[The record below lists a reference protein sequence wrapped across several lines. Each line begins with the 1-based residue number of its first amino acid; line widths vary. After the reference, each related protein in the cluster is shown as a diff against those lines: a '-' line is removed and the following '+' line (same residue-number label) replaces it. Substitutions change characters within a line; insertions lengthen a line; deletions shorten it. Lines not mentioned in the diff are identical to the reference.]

1 MDVSEKYV
9 EKRLLKI
16 LTEDEVLMGY
26 KDTDQYKT
34 FNFVDLCSGVG
45 IVCMVDHNPNTS
57 QWHHCCHFFR

>member
-45 IVCMVDHNPNTS
+45 TGHCVADHKLNTI
-57 QWHHCCHFFR
+57 Q